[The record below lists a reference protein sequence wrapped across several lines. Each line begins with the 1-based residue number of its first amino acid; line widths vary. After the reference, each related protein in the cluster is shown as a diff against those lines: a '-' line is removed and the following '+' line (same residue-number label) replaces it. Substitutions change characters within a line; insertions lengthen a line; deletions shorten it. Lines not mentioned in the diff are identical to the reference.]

1 MWTPEDLPLTGMAS
15 YYDSVPGARTLDP
28 RVYLRLEVGRGDVEI
43 MAMVDT
49 AAPWCVLEPA
59 LASALENRLEDLPD
73 RAILSSRLGRFSGR
87 LYRGT
92 TTILAER
99 GSDLTV
105 ETTFFLSPD
114 WPAGNFVGYQGFLER
129 FRFAIDPAKNSFYFG
144 SL

>member
-1 MWTPEDLPLTGMAS
+1 MAS
-15 YYDSVPGARTLDP
+15 YYDSVPGALTLDP
-28 RVYLRLEVGRGDVEI
+28 RIYLRLEVGNGEVEI
-43 MAMVDT
+43 LAMVDT
-49 AAPWCVLEPA
+49 AAPWCVLEPS
-59 LASALENRLEDLPD
+59 LAGALESRLEGLPE

-99 GSDLTV
+99 GVDLSV

-129 FRFAIDPAKNSFYFG
+129 FLFAVDPALNRFFFG